1 MMNKQINSN
10 TKPKLSVGPIQYFW
24 PKAKVIAFYQQVAES
39 AIDIVYLGEVVCS
52 KRLEMKFEDWLE
64 IGRQLTA
71 KGKSVVL
78 SSMTLIEAGSELS
91 RMRRVC
97 EQEEFC
103 VEANDFGAIEILSQK
118 NKNFITGASINIY
131 NERSLELLSQQGM
144 TRWNLS
150 VELGKDQL
158 AKLHQHRPNG
168 VETEVLVWG
177 RLPLAYAARCF
188 TARAHNLPK
197 DQCQFKCIED
207 PDGLVMKTRE
217 QQDFLCLNGIQTQSA
232 LTCNLLPELEVMKTL
247 NVDVLRISPQSE
259 HTFEVIEAFA
269 QALSAPENI
278 EHLNSKQQ
286 QHAPSGLCDGYW
298 FGQSGMD
305 LHQANSQSIRL

>member
-1 MMNKQINSN
+1 MMKNHTASTTQ
-10 TKPKLSVGPIQYFW
+10 PKLSLGPIQYFW
-24 PKAKVIAFYQQVAES
+24 PKAQVLHFYQQVAES
-39 AIDIVYLGEVVCS
+39 AIDTVYLGEVVCS
-52 KRLEMKFEDWLE
+52 KRLEMNFDDWLNV
-64 IGRQLTA
+64 GRQLSA

-103 VEANDFGAIEILSQK
+103 VEANDFGAIEILAQN
-118 NKNFITGASINIY
+118 NKKFITGAAINIY
-131 NERSLELLSQQGM
+131 NERTLKLLHQQGM
-144 TRWNLS
+144 KRWNLS
-150 VELGKDQL
+150 VELGKEHLSKMQ
-158 AKLHQHRPNG
+158 QHGPAE

-197 DQCQFKCIED
+197 DKCQFKCIED

-232 LTCNLLPELEVMKTL
+232 LTCNLLPEINVMKSL
-247 NVDVLRISPQSE
+247 GVNMLRISPQSE

-269 QALSAPENI
+269 QALKSPEKINAI
-278 EHLNSKQQ
+278 NTEIQH
-286 QHAPSGLCDGYW
+286 HAPTGLCDGYW
-298 FGQSGMD
+298 FGQPGMN
-305 LHQANSQSIRL
+305 LSNRISPNSQS